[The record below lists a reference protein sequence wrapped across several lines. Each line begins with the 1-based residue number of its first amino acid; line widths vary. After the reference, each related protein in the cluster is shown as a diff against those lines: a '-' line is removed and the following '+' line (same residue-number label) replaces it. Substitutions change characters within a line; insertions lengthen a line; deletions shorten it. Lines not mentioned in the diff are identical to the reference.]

1 MNLFIIL
8 YLVGFIRTL
17 VVIAII
23 YFVIRL
29 FTRYVLPVILENKL
43 KDIQHKMNENQNQQQ
58 PAKKREGDVTIEY
71 DRKRNGNRSKSE
83 GEYVDFEEVD

>member
-29 FTRYVLPVILENKL
+29 FTRYVLPVILEKKM
-43 KDIQHKMNENQNQQQ
+43 KDIQHKMNEHQKQQQ
-58 PAKKREGDVTIEY
+58 PTKKREGDVTIEY
-71 DRKRNGNRSKSE
+71 DRKRNSNRGKNE